1 MADDLLKDSGLP
13 EEIWESLAK
22 DTQKIKVFA
31 ERRRWRKYM
40 TVISGLDS
48 SVDSKKLLKDL
59 KRKLAC
65 GGTYKNNQIELQ
77 GDHRKRMAKILVGLG
92 FQENSIEVKF

>member
-77 GDHRKRMAKILVGLG
+77 GDHRKRMSGILVGLG
-92 FQENSIEVKF
+92 FKENSIEVKF

>member
-22 DTQKIKVFA
+22 DTQTIKVFA
-31 ERRRWRKYM
+31 ERRRWGKYM

-48 SVDSKKLLKDL
+48 SVDTRKLLKDL

-77 GDHRKRMAKILVGLG
+77 GDHRKRMVKTLVGLG
-92 FQENSIEVKF
+92 FQEKGIEVK